1 MDTRVKAKK
10 IVHCRTSSDE
20 LCYLFCD
27 GAIPFYKK
35 VAIDAGHIITSS
47 LVLGL
52 DYQNYTTLQPI
63 LLVPFFK
70 EK

>member
-1 MDTRVKAKK
+1 MKCV
-10 IVHCRTSSDE
+10 IYFVM
-20 LCYLFCD
+20 
-27 GAIPFYKK
+27 GAVPFYKK

-47 LVLGL
+47 LVIGL
-52 DYQNYTTLQPI
+52 DYQNYITLQSI